1 MVRADARTRTGREF
15 YYTFAAAVL
24 CIPAALIAWLIG
36 FRAEIGWLVTAF
48 FGLLAIGVRAFP
60 AARGFSFTLCIFAA
74 VSLAMFYPEA
84 VTEINGFNT
93 QRLIVPLLQIIMFG
107 MGTALSLGDFTR
119 VIRMPKAVVVGLVC
133 QFSIMPV
140 VGATLA
146 LIFGFPPEIA
156 AGVVLI
162 GSVSG
167 GLASNV
173 ITYLAKGNVALS
185 VTLTA
190 VSTLMA
196 PVMTPFLMR
205 IFAGQFITVDFLAMM
220 LSIIRMVILPIVLGL
235 VFNRMV
241 RGRAERLHDVM
252 PLLSMAG
259 IAVIIA
265 VITAAGRDDLLT
277 IGMALVFAAILHNT
291 AGYFF
296 GYWGCRALRMD
307 ETTCRTVAIE
317 VGMQNGG
324 LASGIAAELG
334 RAATL
339 GLAPAVFGPW
349 MNISGSLLA
358 NWWRDRPIPQP
369 SGVESEPARQT
380 AL

>member
-1 MVRADARTRTGREF
+1 MVRAGARTRAGRAF
-15 YYTFAAAVL
+15 YYALAAAVL
-24 CIPAALIAWLIG
+24 CVPAALVAWLVG
-36 FRAEIGWLVTAF
+36 FRAEIGWFITAL

-60 AARGFSFTLCIFAA
+60 ATRGFSFTLCIFAA
-74 VSLAMFYPEA
+74 VSFAMFYPGA
-84 VTEINGFNT
+84 ITEINGFNT

-107 MGTALSLGDFTR
+107 MGTAMSLGDFTR

-146 LIFGFPPEIA
+146 LIFRFPPEVA

-205 IFAGQFITVDFLAMM
+205 IFAGQFITVEFLPMM

-241 RGRAERLHDVM
+241 RGRAERLHAVM

-265 VITAAGRDDLLT
+265 VITAAGRDDLLS

-291 AGYFF
+291 AGYLF

-307 ETTCRTVAIE
+307 ETTCRTIAIE

-369 SGVESEPARQT
+369 SGAESEPARQM